1 MKKLAT
7 MFFGAL
13 VMLALVTAVPLA
25 GECSHETQV
34 CLDYLANNLKYKG
47 YAGVEL
53 DEHDGTMTVRSV
65 FPDTPAE
72 RAGVKAGDQLLAIN
86 GIRINEENHEK
97 LQALWGEMKP
107 GNTFDYTIARR
118 GKEREIRLTLVEMPE
133 DEVLRI
139 VGKHMMEHATVEVAS
154 ND

>member
-1 MKKLAT
+1 
-7 MFFGAL
+7 
-13 VMLALVTAVPLA
+13 MLGWSWTNTT
-25 GECSHETQV
+25 GRC
-34 CLDYLANNLKYKG
+34 
-47 YAGVEL
+47 
-53 DEHDGTMTVRSV
+53 
-65 FPDTPAE
+65 
-72 RAGVKAGDQLLAIN
+72 KAGDQLLAIN